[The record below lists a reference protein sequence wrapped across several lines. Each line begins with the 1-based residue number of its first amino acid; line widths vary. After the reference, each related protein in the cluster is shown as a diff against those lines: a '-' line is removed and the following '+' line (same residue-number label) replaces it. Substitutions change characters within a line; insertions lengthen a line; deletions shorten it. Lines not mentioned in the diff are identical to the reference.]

1 MYARVCSGR
10 LYPCAMQ
17 ERAAFDLAALLN
29 DLRRRAP
36 FLAAIAVAAAAL
48 AFGLSQLQAQR
59 YAASAHLLFR
69 QVPNANAPER
79 TAATNLALANL
90 TTVVVRVRR
99 RLGLTGVSLDE
110 LRDRI
115 DLKPRGQADLVR
127 VVASDGTA
135 AGAARLANAFA
146 GEVVTVRR
154 ESAQADVDRSITSI
168 DRRLARTDPTSEL
181 AAGLRQRRRSLLID
195 RALADGGVEVADRAT
210 APSHR
215 AAPKPVRNG
224 LIGGVLGLLLAL
236 ALAVVLRAVDQRMSD
251 QEAADLFGAPIL
263 ARIPVHGSAPWR
275 RQLHV
280 DAFQLLRANVVAT
293 IGDDADRRGG
303 RALREEAKG
312 RVLVVTSPL
321 PANGKSTVVARL
333 GEALAGSGVRVLA
346 IDTDL
351 RKPTLARTFGMTD
364 DQPGLAE
371 VLVDDEVPTLLV
383 QATSVPGLSVLS
395 GGMRSAGVG
404 TPVASPRRLLMVVD
418 VLRFQADILLVD
430 TAPVAIAAETSILAG
445 SAAGVIVVLD
455 ARNLRRETL
464 TATRDQLQR
473 AGARVLGLVVNFS
486 APLSE
491 RALKDAYGGPYRA
504 HVPDAASPAAGT
516 DAPASVRESRRPT
529 PQPS

>member
-1 MYARVCSGR
+1 
-10 LYPCAMQ
+10 MQ
-17 ERAAFDLAALLN
+17 ERAAFDLAGLLG

-36 FLAAIAVAAAAL
+36 FLAAITVAAAAL
-48 AFGLSQLQAQR
+48 AFGLSQLQEER
-59 YAASAHLLFR
+59 YAASADLLFR
-69 QVPNANAPER
+69 QDPNANAPER

-90 TTVVVRVRR
+90 NAVVVRARR

-115 DLKPRGQADLVR
+115 HLEPRGQADLVR

-154 ESAQADVDRSITSI
+154 ESAQADVDRGITSI
-168 DRRLARTDPTSEL
+168 DRRLARTDLKSEL
-181 AAGLRQRRRSLLID
+181 AAGLVQRRRSLLID
-195 RALADGGVEVADRAT
+195 RALADGGVEIADRAT
-210 APSHR
+210 APSTS

-224 LIGGVLGLLLAL
+224 LIGGALGLLLAM
-236 ALAVVLRAVDQRMSD
+236 ALVVLLRALDQRMSD
-251 QEAADLFGAPIL
+251 QQAAEIFGAPIL
-263 ARIPVHGSAPWR
+263 ARIPVHGAAPWR
-275 RQLHV
+275 CQLHA
-280 DAFQLLRANVVAT
+280 DAFQLLRANVVAMM
-293 IGDDADRRGG
+293 GDDADRRGG
-303 RALREEAKG
+303 RALREEAMG

-333 GEALAGSGVRVLA
+333 GEALAASGVRVLA
-346 IDTDL
+346 IDSDL

-364 DQPGLAE
+364 DRPGLAE

-395 GGMRSAGVG
+395 GGMMSAGVG
-404 TPVASPRRLLMVVD
+404 TPIASPRRLLMVVD
-418 VLRFQADILLVD
+418 VLRFQADVLLVD

-445 SAAGVIVVLD
+445 NAAGVIVVLD
-455 ARNLRRETL
+455 ARNLDREAL

-486 APLSE
+486 EPLSE
-491 RALKDAYGGPYRA
+491 RALKEAYGGPYRPHA
-504 HVPDAASPAAGT
+504 PTVASSAPAT
-516 DAPASVRESRRPT
+516 DAPAPDRESRRPT